1 MAPGR
6 AWASPEPVR
15 RRQTAGPHRRRRSG
29 GNLRARAPCARSTLS
44 APLVPRP
51 ASPLLPRRPLARFG
65 LLVAGCAAFAL
76 VDLAHTA
83 LSLAAQGRPFDLP
96 TALVSMAYILSWVA
110 LAPAAAAL
118 ARRFPIQGARWPAHL
133 AVHFLA
139 AFAAEALVTAV
150 LLPVALAVTGRDFP
164 FGQAYVGSLLS
175 TFFFFQL
182 TWAAVVAGTAALDY
196 ARRLRSRDVREA
208 QLEAQLAAARLD
220 ALRMQLNPHFLFNT
234 LHAVSALMARDV
246 RTARTMLS
254 DLSDLLRLALDRA
267 AEPEVPLAEELD
279 FLDRY
284 LRIERTR
291 FRDRLRVDVE
301 VDPATRDALVPT
313 LLLQPLVENAL
324 KHGVAPRADGGH
336 VRIEA
341 FREGDDLLFRVTD
354 DGPGFPAA
362 DTRREGVGLRTTRE
376 RLATRFG
383 AAARL
388 RLENRPEGGA
398 VAEVKIPF
406 HTHPAAPEP
415 APALAV
421 AA

>member
-1 MAPGR
+1 M
-6 AWASPEPVR
+6 
-15 RRQTAGPHRRRRSG
+15 
-29 GNLRARAPCARSTLS
+29 
-44 APLVPRP
+44 
-51 ASPLLPRRPLARFG
+51 ARFG

-83 LSLAAQGRPFDLP
+83 LSLAARGRPFDLP
-96 TALVSMAYILSWVA
+96 TALVSMAYILSWVG

-118 ARRFPIQGARWPAHL
+118 ARRFPIQGRRWPLHL
-133 AVHFLA
+133 VLHFASALV
-139 AFAAEALVTAV
+139 AEAVVMAA
-150 LLPVALAVTGRDFP
+150 LLPVALAVTGSSVP
-164 FGQAYVGSLLS
+164 FGRAYVGALLS
-175 TFFFFQL
+175 AFFFFQL
-182 TWAAVVAGTAALDY
+182 TWAAVVAGSAALDY
-196 ARRLRSRDVREA
+196 AARLRRRDVREA
-208 QLEAQLAAARLD
+208 QLEAQLASARLD

-246 RTARTMLS
+246 RAARTMLS
-254 DLSDLLRLALDRA
+254 DLSDLLRIALDRA

-291 FRDRLRVDVE
+291 FRDRLQVDLD
-301 VDPATRDALVPT
+301 VDSGARTALVPT

-324 KHGVAPRADGGH
+324 KHGIAPRADGGYVH
-336 VRIEA
+336 IEA
-341 FREGDDLLFRVTD
+341 RRVEGPAGDTLLFRVTD

-383 AAARL
+383 DAAVL

-398 VAEVKIPF
+398 VVEVQIPF
-406 HTHPAAPEP
+406 SVNDGASG
-415 APALAV
+415 
-421 AA
+421 